1 MLKIGIVSYEHPH
14 VLKYVPAF
22 ISHPKTEIAKIC
34 GIGANFEIA
43 KREAEKIGCDFFD
56 RMEEKFFDG
65 LDAVYIASA
74 PFRHQEIVNMAAE
87 NGLHILC
94 DKPIALCLEEA
105 DEIIRTTERKGVKLM
120 VPFNTRWQPAVR
132 KAKELLQGTIH
143 YVYALKFGMNPAN
156 LENFDTSWFFD
167 RERAGFGGFGDIGM
181 HMIDAIRFL
190 VESDAISVYANI
202 NKDDYFGEAM
212 IEFKSGALVYL
223 VSGWTNPFG
232 NAPWMKATLEILS
245 DNRVVLINKPL
256 YEPVGDFCVS
266 KECTEFSDL
275 GREDVISNVN
285 EFVDC
290 VIEDRAPVVTGSDA
304 RAALELVLAS
314 YRSAKSRDKIV
325 LPLEKYFSFRK

>member
-22 ISHPKTEIAKIC
+22 LSHPKTEVAKIC
-34 GIGANFEIA
+34 GLGANFEIA
-43 KREAEKIGCDFFD
+43 KRDAERIGCEFFN
-56 RMEEKFFDG
+56 RLEGKFFEG

-74 PFRHQEIVNMAAE
+74 PFRHLEIIKMAAE

-94 DKPIALCLEEA
+94 DKPIAPSIEEA
-105 DEIIRTTERKGVKLM
+105 DEIIGTAEREGIKLM
-120 VPFNTRWQPAVR
+120 VPFNTRWQPAVM
-132 KAKELLQGTIH
+132 KAKELLQGDVQ
-143 YVYALKFGMNPAN
+143 YVYAVKFGINPVN
-156 LENFDTSWFFD
+156 IKNFDTSWFFD
-167 RERAGFGGFGDIGM
+167 RKRAGFGGFGDIGI
-181 HMIDAIRFL
+181 HMIDTIRFL
-190 VESDAISVYANI
+190 VESDAMSVYATI
-202 NKDDYFGEAM
+202 NEDDYFGEAI
-212 IEFKSGALVYL
+212 IEFKGGALVYL

-245 DNRVVLINKPL
+245 DTGVVLINKPL
-256 YEPVGDFCVS
+256 YEPVRDFCVS

-290 VIEDRAPVVTGSDA
+290 IIEGRAPVITGSDA

-314 YRSAKSRDKIV
+314 YRSAERRDEIV
-325 LPLEKYFSFRK
+325 LPL